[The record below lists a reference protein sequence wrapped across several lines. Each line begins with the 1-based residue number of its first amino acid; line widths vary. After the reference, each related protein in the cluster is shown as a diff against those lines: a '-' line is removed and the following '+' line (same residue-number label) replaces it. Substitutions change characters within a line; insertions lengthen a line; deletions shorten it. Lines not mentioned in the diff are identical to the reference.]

1 MSRNHFEAILW
12 SLHLS
17 SPKDD
22 EDNENKRNTPEYD
35 RLSKIKPLYN
45 QIVTAC
51 KALFQP
57 YKNICIDERMVAS
70 KARISMKQFMKD
82 KPTKWGY
89 KLFVLADSDT
99 GYTWNFFV
107 YKGKSEVSTT
117 HGLSYS
123 AVMDL
128 LHLSL
133 LGQGYILYVD
143 NFYTSP
149 TLFSDL
155 YKKKISCCG
164 TIRKNRTGFP
174 RTLKNDFPKKAE
186 RGDVRWIRKGELLFV
201 KWTDT
206 REVTMCSTV
215 HKAFSGKT
223 VQRKVKE
230 AAGWTTKA
238 VPVPDCVV
246 DYNKNMGGVDLSDAL
261 IGYYTVLHKTMKWYK
276 TLFYHFLDI
285 AVVNSFLLHM
295 ELCKRQGKEPMTQK
309 MFREQLAKEMLD
321 FAAASA
327 LPPPPTPLSNLTC
340 MPCYFGSNATDLRR
354 YCRRCQDA
362 GILRVK
368 TPIYCR
374 ACNVPLCLT
383 SKNNCFKMWHDE
395 HQ

>member
-1 MSRNHFEAILW
+1 
-12 SLHLS
+12 
-17 SPKDD
+17 
-22 EDNENKRNTPEYD
+22 
-35 RLSKIKPLYN
+35 
-45 QIVTAC
+45 
-51 KALFQP
+51 
-57 YKNICIDERMVAS
+57 
-70 KARISMKQFMKD
+70 MKQFMKD

-99 GYTWNFFV
+99 GYTS
-107 YKGKSEVSTT
+107 KSEVSTT
-117 HGLSYS
+117 YGLSYS

-155 YKKKISCCG
+155 YKEKNGCFG
-164 TIRKNRTGFP
+164 TIRKKQTGFP
-174 RTLKNDFPKKAE
+174 RTRKNYFPKKAE
-186 RGDVRWIRKGELLFV
+186 RGDVRWIRKGELVFV

-223 VQRKVKE
+223 VKQKVKE

-238 VPVPDCVV
+238 IPVPDCVV

-261 IGYYTVLHKTMKWYK
+261 IGYYTVLHITMKWYK

-321 FAAASA
+321 FAPASA
-327 LPPPPTPLSNLTC
+327 LPPPTPLSNLTC

-354 YCRRCQDA
+354 YCWRCQDV

-374 ACNVPLCLT
+374 AYDVALCLT
-383 SKNNCFKMWHDE
+383 SKNNCFKD
-395 HQ
+395 